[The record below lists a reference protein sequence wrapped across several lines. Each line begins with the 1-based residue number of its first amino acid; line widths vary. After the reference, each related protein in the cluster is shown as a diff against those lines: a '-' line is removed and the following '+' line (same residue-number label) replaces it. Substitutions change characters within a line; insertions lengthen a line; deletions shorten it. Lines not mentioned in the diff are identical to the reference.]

1 VRSHSENIR
10 VLAVVSTETR
20 VSITRQLAPL
30 QIALDCV
37 SSVAEIPS
45 AVRDQGS
52 FEVAI
57 VPATLPDLEWWELW
71 GQLCMLEQRPA
82 ILVYT
87 RAPTFHLWTAVLDL
101 GGYDVIVEPFSDEEV
116 QAAVLNAAQSFRE
129 RTAND
134 PS

>member
-1 VRSHSENIR
+1 
-10 VLAVVSTETR
+10 
-20 VSITRQLAPL
+20 
-30 QIALDCV
+30 
-37 SSVAEIPS
+37 VAEIPS
-45 AVRDQGS
+45 AVREQGS